1 MYDFVKLYVIP
12 TILGLL
18 TAVLLMDGVDIF
30 GIAAIV
36 SPIAVVLHILAAVA
50 RDLYDAFVRNSAIA
64 KHMSAMRDRRKARQ
78 VPVTTEPRHKDITLD
93 DLNALLERIDRGED
107 GVPDTPLLTTNEERR
122 LIGYV
127 QRRSYAGD
135 EVIVESVPVY
145 TTFYADDMVYMVIQK
160 PSAAV
165 SIVTQTRR

>member
-1 MYDFVKLYVIP
+1 MYNFVKLYVIP

-36 SPIAVVLHILAAVA
+36 GPIAVILHIFAAVA
-50 RDLYDAFVRNSAIA
+50 RDLCDAFVQNSAIA

-78 VPVTTEPRHKDITLD
+78 VPVTPEPRHKDITLD

-122 LIGYV
+122 LIGYA
-127 QRRSYAGD
+127 QRRFYAGD
-135 EVIVESVPVY
+135 EVIVEPVPVY
-145 TTFYADDMVYMVIQK
+145 STSHADDVAYTVFPE

-165 SIVTQTRR
+165 SGATQNRR